1 MFGTA
6 VGEDGPSWGTSD
18 CACCDTCGS
27 KPLPIGNLGTPAG
40 PPAAGGVKGAPG
52 ADAGGVNGAPGAG
65 GGAGGVNGA
74 PGAGGGVGGV
84 KGAPGAGAGCD
95 AEAGP

>member
-6 VGEDGPSWGTSD
+6 VGEAGPAWEASD
-18 CACCDTCGS
+18 CACCDACGS

-52 ADAGGVNGAPGAG
+52 VGAGGVNGAPGAG
-65 GGAGGVNGA
+65 GGA
-74 PGAGGGVGGV
+74 GGV

>member
-6 VGEDGPSWGTSD
+6 VGEAGPAWGVSD
-18 CACCDTCGS
+18 CACCDACGS

-40 PPAAGGVKGAPG
+40 PPAAGAVKGAPG
-52 ADAGGVNGAPGAG
+52 A
-65 GGAGGVNGA
+65 GAGGVNGA
-74 PGAGGGVGGV
+74 PGPGGDAGGDAGGV
-84 KGAPGAGAGCD
+84 KGAPGAGAGGG